1 MRVRYNRNKTKI
13 ILNLLAVLC
22 LLASVLLLV
31 LAWEQRLRQAQLPAA
46 ASDRRSIQYID
57 SVYVPRDELDTVLIL
72 GIDKFGATEDP
83 EQYRNNQQSDFM
95 LLLSLDRK
103 QKTYTALH
111 LNRDTMTEIPVLG
124 VTGEHAGSFTG
135 QLALSHTYGTGGK
148 DSCRNSVEAVSDLL
162 HGVKI
167 DHYLSLTMDAV
178 AILNDYAGGVTVDV
192 LDDFSEVDPTLVQ
205 GETVTLKGDQA
216 LTYVRTR
223 KDLDDSSNLHRM
235 ERQRQYLT
243 ALREQIYRK
252 SQDDPNF
259 FAKALTKVSD
269 YMVSDV
275 TVNQMSAINEKI
287 EDYTFTGFQTLKGE
301 AVKGDEYMEYY
312 VDEDALMETVLGL
325 YFKPK
330 E

>member
-1 MRVRYNRNKTKI
+1 MRVQNDRNKTKI
-13 ILNLLAVLC
+13 VLNLLAVLC
-22 LLASVLLLV
+22 LLACMLLLV
-31 LAWEQRLRQAQLPAA
+31 LAWEQRQHQAQPSAIS
-46 ASDRRSIQYID
+46 SDRRSIQYLD
-57 SVYVPRDELDTVLIL
+57 SIYVPRDDLDTVLIL
-72 GIDKFGATEDP
+72 GIDKFGAAADP
-83 EQYRNNQQSDFM
+83 EQYRNSQQSDFM

-103 QKTYTALH
+103 QKTYNALH

-124 VTGEHAGSFTG
+124 VTGEHAGSFNG

-148 DSCRNSVEAVSDLL
+148 DSCRNSVKAVSDLL

-178 AILNDYAGGVTVDV
+178 SILNDYAGGITVEV

-205 GETVTLKGDQA
+205 GEIVTLKGEQA

-243 ALREQIYRK
+243 ALREQIYSK
-252 SQDDPNF
+252 SQNDPEF
-259 FAKALTKVSD
+259 FAKALIQVSD
-269 YMVSDV
+269 YMFSDV
-275 TVNQMSAINEKI
+275 TINQMSAINEKI
-287 EDYTFTGFQTLKGE
+287 EDYTFTGFYTLEGE

-312 VDEDALMETVLGL
+312 VDEDALMETVLNL
-325 YFKPK
+325 YFECQK
-330 E
+330 